1 MASSF
6 AFIVRYS
13 FFQSFFVGEIMNNI
27 KEEIKEFTKL
37 IKKYSDIEDLY
48 IGRAILYTK
57 IKQYKK
63 AVEDYERGCKKYLCY
78 DMMNICKRN
87 NLIKEAEE
95 LYTKT
100 INKDKNNIIN
110 YISRARFYM
119 SIGEDEKALADCE
132 IIIKLYPEND
142 FILELKKVLTKKL
155 NVHKKHTQKTKIK
168 PVFE

>member
-1 MASSF
+1 ML
-6 AFIVRYS
+6 
-13 FFQSFFVGEIMNNI
+13 GI

-57 IKQYKK
+57 TKQYKK
-63 AVEDYERGCKKYLCY
+63 AVEDYEKGCKKYLCY
-78 DMMNICKRN
+78 DIMNICKRN

-110 YISRARFYM
+110 YMSRARFYM
-119 SIGEDEKALADCE
+119 SIGEDKKALADCE
-132 IIIKLYPEND
+132 IILKLSPENE
-142 FILELKKVLTKKL
+142 FILEIKKVLIKKL
-155 NVHKKHTQKTKIK
+155 NIQKHTPKTKIK
-168 PVFE
+168 PVYK

>member
-1 MASSF
+1 ML
-6 AFIVRYS
+6 
-13 FFQSFFVGEIMNNI
+13 NI

-57 IKQYKK
+57 TKQYKK
-63 AVEDYERGCKKYLCY
+63 AVEDYEKGCKKYLCY
-78 DMMNICKRN
+78 DIMNICKRN

-110 YISRARFYM
+110 YMSRARFYMSRARFYM
-119 SIGEDEKALADCE
+119 SIGEDKKALADCE
-132 IIIKLYPEND
+132 IILKLSPGNK
-142 FILELKKVLTKKL
+142 FILEIKKVLIKKL
-155 NVHKKHTQKTKIK
+155 NIQKHTQKTKIK
-168 PVFE
+168 PVYK